1 MILTSHEEQE
11 VRSQCLNWSVKKG
24 EIIQNRRRLTDL
36 ENKLTV
42 MVAGGEGEG
51 KDGGKG

>member
-1 MILTSHEEQE
+1 MKSRKL
-11 VRSQCLNWSVKKG
+11 VRSQCINWSVKKG
-24 EIIQNRRRLTDL
+24 KIIQNRRRLTDL

-42 MVAGGEGEG
+42 MVAGGVGEG